1 MPERQSHH
9 PDNELIDEMSKAP
22 SQQSSSGGKLAQ
34 EVGKRAEQNEIDGA
48 TVEHLAHN
56 GRTSPHPPTP
66 EARRHGD
73 HVVYDVGTQPSLHG

>member
-48 TVEHLAHN
+48 TVERVTGSDRPRADARK
-56 GRTSPHPPTP
+56 GRKAIS
-66 EARRHGD
+66 RMQG
-73 HVVYDVGTQPSLHG
+73 GG